1 MPVGIRQ
8 INSDTSLHLYDFSGY
23 NVAETRNKGWL
34 TTVCFGH
41 RYWRHEWGTM
51 ITVYEGKYQ
60 RLRAD
65 CTIYTYLQVE
75 INSGVYW

>member
-51 ITVYEGKYQ
+51 
-60 RLRAD
+60 
-65 CTIYTYLQVE
+65 
-75 INSGVYW
+75 